1 MSDFYQILKREIK
14 PGENQLNTKTK
25 DEDFNLENDPVDN
38 SISESRNKIKSQ
50 TRAVKNKVKSARAK
64 AGRTIKNKR
73 LNKNTGLFSLKAAN
87 PIWLTMAETAKLGG
101 VQKRTIKRALRSGHL
116 KFRIVEGR
124 YQVDLRSTL
133 VYFFSRKKLWNK
145 LIESGIGQYV
155 EKWRN

>member
-1 MSDFYQILKREIK
+1 M
-14 PGENQLNTKTK
+14 
-25 DEDFNLENDPVDN
+25 
-38 SISESRNKIKSQ
+38 
-50 TRAVKNKVKSARAK
+50 
-64 AGRTIKNKR
+64 
-73 LNKNTGLFSLKAAN
+73 FSLKAAN